1 MAIALFGGFTG
12 RSHLVPDPIARP
24 GTDIRHDGS
33 RGSDGPPGKNR
44 MKERVNILLVDDHPE
59 NLLALK
65 AILDELDEN
74 IVTAESG
81 FEALRYLLDQE
92 FAVILLD
99 VQMPGMDGF
108 ETAALVRQRAS
119 TQHTPIIFLT
129 AIDKNAQSMSRGYEV
144 GAVDYL
150 FKPFPPEVLKAKVA
164 VFIELFRKTEQVR
177 RQADLLHQTNR
188 ELGKTNKV
196 MGALFRQLEER
207 NTEINRER
215 DFIAAVLETAG
226 SVVVVLET
234 DGSLVR
240 FNSACERI
248 VGVSSHEAAG
258 QDFVDAFVDA
268 AEREGVRGCIR
279 KILGGEHPVECEF
292 GLRTP
297 DGERRVIAWSNTAIF
312 DDDGAARYLICTGVD
327 ITERKQAEDEI
338 RTLNADLEQR
348 VERRTA
354 QLEDANKELTQEV
367 AERRRAQRELETAKE
382 AAEAANSAK
391 DRFLAVLSH
400 ELRTPLTPVLASIEV
415 VQDDPTLS
423 DSVRERF
430 QTIRRNVELE
440 AQLIDDLLDLTRI
453 AKGKLQLS
461 FDLVDAHVL
470 LLNVL
475 EICET
480 GVREKSLHVDV
491 ELGAARHWV
500 RGDSAR
506 LQQVFWNLVK
516 NAIKFTPEGGRII
529 IRSREVGDGRIAL
542 EVTDTGIGIQ
552 AEALEK
558 IFDAFEQAS
567 RDITRLFGGLG
578 LGLSISKA
586 LVEAHGGDSDAHSE
600 GDGRGATFSV
610 LLPAEDA
617 PAVTK
622 QEPMP
627 EATVELRG
635 DIHILI
641 VEDHRETNLVMQ
653 MFLERQGYRVS
664 SARTVTDALQL
675 ATATDF
681 DVVISDI
688 SLPDGTGL
696 DLIKTL
702 RDIKPVVGI
711 ALSGF
716 GMETDIQRSLEA
728 GFVEHLV
735 KPVGVRALQAAID
748 RAVQPAALAAGAPA
762 EITLAEATIVK
773 TKTSTA
779 NGAAAATVTSHER
792 PARRPRRR

>member
-1 MAIALFGGFTG
+1 
-12 RSHLVPDPIARP
+12 
-24 GTDIRHDGS
+24 
-33 RGSDGPPGKNR
+33 
-44 MKERVNILLVDDHPE
+44 MKDRVNILLVDDHAE
-59 NLLALK
+59 NLLALR
-65 AILDELDEN
+65 AILDELGEN

-81 FEALRYLLDQE
+81 FEALRYLLEQE

-108 ETAALVRQRAS
+108 ETAALVRQRTA

-129 AIDKNAQSMSRGYEV
+129 AIDKNAQSMARGYEV

-164 VFIELFRKTEQVR
+164 VFIELYRKTQEIR

-226 SVVVVLET
+226 SVVVVLEP
-234 DGSLVR
+234 DGSIVR

-248 VGVSSHEAAG
+248 IGITSHEAAG
-258 QDFVDAFVDA
+258 LMFVDEFIEEDGRASA
-268 AEREGVRGCIR
+268 RQCIER
-279 KILGGEHPVECEF
+279 ILRGEHPVECEY

-297 DGERRVIAWSNTAIF
+297 AGERRVIAWSNTAIY
-312 DDDGAARYLICTGVD
+312 DTDGHARYLICTGVD
-327 ITERKQAEDEI
+327 ITERKLAEDEI
-338 RTLNADLEQR
+338 RVLNSDLEKR

-354 QLEDANKELTQEV
+354 QLEDANRELTQEV
-367 AERRRAQRELETAKE
+367 AERSRTQRELEVAKE

-461 FDLVDAHVL
+461 FDLIDVHAL
-470 LLNVL
+470 LRNVL
-475 EICET
+475 EICDA
-480 GVREKSLHVDV
+480 GVREKNLHIDV
-491 ELGAARHWV
+491 ALEAGKHWV

-516 NAIKFTPEGGRII
+516 NAIKFTPDGGRID
-529 IRSREVGDGRIAL
+529 IRSRVDDSNRIAL
-542 EVTDTGIGIQ
+542 EITDTGIGIQ
-552 AEALEK
+552 AEALGK

-586 LVEAHGGDSDAHSE
+586 LVEAHGGDIHARSE

-610 LLPAEDA
+610 VLPVESAPVETPGEPTAESVA
-617 PAVTK
+617 ST
-622 QEPMP
+622 
-627 EATVELRG
+627 RS

-675 ATATDF
+675 ATDTNF

-696 DLIKTL
+696 DLIRTLKTV
-702 RDIKPVVGI
+702 KPVIGI

-728 GFVEHLV
+728 GFAEHLV

-748 RAVQPAALAAGAPA
+748 RAVQPATPVETTTPA
-762 EITLAEATIVK
+762 
-773 TKTSTA
+773 
-779 NGAAAATVTSHER
+779 SHEAVGTTPEINGLLPQNGSTPR
-792 PARRPRRR
+792 ERNRTVPAKRR

>member
-1 MAIALFGGFTG
+1 
-12 RSHLVPDPIARP
+12 
-24 GTDIRHDGS
+24 
-33 RGSDGPPGKNR
+33 
-44 MKERVNILLVDDHPE
+44 MKERVNILIVDDHAE

-65 AILDELDEN
+65 AILEELDEN

-81 FEALRYLLDQE
+81 FEALRHLLEAD

-108 ETAALVRQRAS
+108 ETAGLIRQRAT

-129 AIDKNAQSMSRGYEV
+129 AIDKNEQAMFRGYAV

-164 VFIELFRKTEQVR
+164 VFIELYRKTQEIR
-177 RQADLLHQTNR
+177 RQAELLHQTNR

-207 NTEINRER
+207 NSEINRER

-226 SVVVVLET
+226 SFVAVLEP
-234 DGSLVR
+234 DGTIVR
-240 FNSACERI
+240 FNTACERV
-248 VGVSSHEAAG
+248 VGISSQEAAG
-258 QDFVDAFVDA
+258 RSFVEALIDED
-268 AEREGVRGCIR
+268 ERECVRDCIER
-279 KILGGEHPVECEF
+279 ILVGEHPVECEF
-292 GLRTP
+292 GLRTTT
-297 DGERRVIAWSNTAIF
+297 GERRVIAWSNTAIY
-312 DDDGAARYLICTGVD
+312 DTSGNARYIICTGVD
-327 ITERKQAEDEI
+327 ITDRKHAEDEI
-338 RTLNADLEQR
+338 RVLNSDLERR

-354 QLEDANKELTQEV
+354 QLEAANEELTQEV
-367 AERRRAQRELETAKE
+367 SERRRAQSELEQAKE
-382 AAEAANSAK
+382 AAEAANQAK

-423 DSVRERF
+423 DSIRERF

-461 FDLVDAHVL
+461 FDLVDAHAL
-470 LLNVL
+470 LRNVM
-475 EICET
+475 EICDT
-480 GVREKSLHVDV
+480 NVREKKLTVDV
-491 ELGAARHWV
+491 ELGAESHWV

-516 NAIKFTPEGGRII
+516 NAIKFTPEGGSIRI
-529 IRSREVGDGRIAL
+529 STRELEGNRISID
-542 EVTDTGIGIQ
+542 VTDTGIGIQ

-586 LVEAHGGDSDAHSE
+586 LVEAHGGEIQATSE

-610 LLPAEDA
+610 LLPVEQEGA
-617 PAVTK
+617 PK
-622 QEPMP
+622 KSEPVP
-627 EATVELRG
+627 QSTTSSRKG
-635 DIHILI
+635 IHILI

-664 SARTVTDALQL
+664 SARTVTDALSL
-675 ATATDF
+675 ATATNF

-696 DLIKTL
+696 DLMKTL
-702 RDIKPVVGI
+702 RTLKPVIGI

-728 GFVEHLV
+728 GFAEHLV

-748 RAVQPAALAAGAPA
+748 RAVLPPPEAAGGDPEQAPGA
-762 EITLAEATIVK
+762 VM
-773 TKTSTA
+773 
-779 NGAAAATVTSHER
+779 NGA
-792 PARRPRRR
+792 PRVEETDAVSNGRQ

>member
-1 MAIALFGGFTG
+1 
-12 RSHLVPDPIARP
+12 
-24 GTDIRHDGS
+24 
-33 RGSDGPPGKNR
+33 
-44 MKERVNILLVDDHPE
+44 MKERVNILLVDDHSE

-65 AILDELDEN
+65 AILEELDEN

-81 FEALRYLLDQE
+81 FEALRYLLEGD

-108 ETAALVRQRAS
+108 ETAALIRQRA
-119 TQHTPIIFLT
+119 TLQHTPIIFLT
-129 AIDKNAQSMSRGYEV
+129 AIDKNEQAMFRGYAV

-164 VFIELFRKTEQVR
+164 VFIELYRKTQEIR

-226 SVVVVLET
+226 SFVAVLEPDAT
-234 DGSLVR
+234 IVR
-240 FNSACERI
+240 FNTACERI
-248 VGVSSHEAAG
+248 IGISSHEAAG
-258 QDFVDAFVDA
+258 QNFIEQFIDEN
-268 AEREGVRGCIR
+268 ERTCVRDCIDR
-279 KILGGEHPVECEF
+279 ILAGEHPVECEY

-297 DGERRVIAWSNTAIF
+297 EGARRVIAWSNTAIY
-312 DDDGAARYLICTGVD
+312 DGSGQARYVIFTGVD
-327 ITERKQAEDEI
+327 ITDRKHAEDEI
-338 RTLNADLEQR
+338 RELNTDLEER
-348 VERRTA
+348 VEKRTS
-354 QLEDANKELTQEV
+354 QLEEANKELTQEV
-367 AERRRAQRELETAKE
+367 AERRRAQRELEIAKE

-423 DSVRERF
+423 DSIRERF

-453 AKGKLQLS
+453 AKGKLQLT
-461 FDLVDAHVL
+461 FEHIDAHAL
-470 LLNVL
+470 LRNVL

-480 GVREKSLHVDV
+480 NAREKNITVDV
-491 ELGAARHWV
+491 DLGAEAHWL

-516 NAIKFTPEGGRII
+516 NAIKFTPEGGRIRI
-529 IRSREVGDGRIAL
+529 ASRELEGNRIAL

-586 LVEAHGGDSDAHSE
+586 LVEAHGGEIFAGSE

-610 LLPAEDA
+610 VLPVEREGEQ
-617 PAVTK
+617 K
-622 QEPMP
+622 KSEPTP
-627 EATVELRG
+627 QRTAQARQG
-635 DIHILI
+635 IHILI

-664 SARTVTDALQL
+664 SARTVTDALEL
-675 ATATDF
+675 ATATNF

-696 DLIKTL
+696 DLMRTL
-702 RDIKPVVGI
+702 RAVKPVVGI

-748 RAVQPAALAAGAPA
+748 RAVTPDETAGDGGAEEAAPPVASTNGVRTQPALNGQSVSR
-762 EITLAEATIVK
+762 IVK
-773 TKTSTA
+773 TNA
-779 NGAAAATVTSHER
+779 VPNGRS
-792 PARRPRRR
+792 

>member
-1 MAIALFGGFTG
+1 
-12 RSHLVPDPIARP
+12 
-24 GTDIRHDGS
+24 
-33 RGSDGPPGKNR
+33 
-44 MKERVNILLVDDHPE
+44 MKERVNILIVDDHGE
-59 NLLALK
+59 NLLALR
-65 AILDELDEN
+65 AILEELDEN

-81 FEALRYLLDQE
+81 FEALRHLLEQD

-108 ETAALVRQRAS
+108 ETAALIRQRVAL
-119 TQHTPIIFLT
+119 QHTPIIFLT
-129 AIDKNAQSMSRGYEV
+129 AIDKNEQAMFRGYAV

-164 VFIELFRKTEQVR
+164 VFIELYRKTQEIR
-177 RQADLLHQTNR
+177 RQAELLHQTNR

-207 NTEINRER
+207 NAEINRER

-226 SVVVVLET
+226 SFVAVLEA
-234 DGSLVR
+234 DGTIVR
-240 FNSACERI
+240 YNAACERALGI
-248 VGVSSHEAAG
+248 SSHAAAG
-258 QDFVDAFVDA
+258 RNFTDVFVDGEEEQSFCD
-268 AEREGVRGCIR
+268 CITR
-279 KILGGEHPVECEF
+279 ILAREHPVECEF

-297 DGERRVIAWSNTAIF
+297 SGERRVVAWSNTAIY
-312 DDDGAARYLICTGVD
+312 DENGQARYVICTGID
-327 ITERKQAEDEI
+327 ITDRKQAEDEI
-338 RTLNADLEQR
+338 RDLNVDLERR

-354 QLEDANKELTQEV
+354 QLKEANRELTQEV
-367 AERRRAQRELETAKE
+367 SERRRAQQELEAAKE

-415 VQDDPTLS
+415 VQDDPGLT
-423 DSVRERF
+423 DSIRERF
-430 QTIRRNVELE
+430 DTIRRNVELE

-461 FDLVDAHVL
+461 LDFIDAHAL
-470 LLNVL
+470 LRNVM

-480 GVREKSLHVDV
+480 NAKDKKLRVEVD
-491 ELGAARHWV
+491 LDATNHWV

-516 NAIKFTPEGGRII
+516 NAIKFTPEGGTIA
-529 IRSREVGDGRIAL
+529 IRTRDLEGGRL
-542 EVTDTGIGIQ
+542 SVDVTDTGIGIQ

-586 LVEAHGGDSDAHSE
+586 LVEAHGGEIVARSE
-600 GDGRGATFSV
+600 GDGHGATFSV
-610 LLPAEDA
+610 MLP
-617 PAVTK
+617 
-622 QEPMP
+622 
-627 EATVELRG
+627 VELEQAQQRDDSVARG
-635 DIHILI
+635 STNGRKEVHILI
-641 VEDHRETNLVMQ
+641 VEDHRETNLVMK
-653 MFLERQGYRVS
+653 MFLERQGYTVS
-664 SARTVTDALQL
+664 SARTVNDAMHL
-675 ATATDF
+675 ASSSDV

-696 DLIKTL
+696 DLMRAL
-702 RDIKPVVGI
+702 RDLKPLVGI

-735 KPVGVRALQAAID
+735 KPVGVKALQAAID
-748 RAVQPAALAAGAPA
+748 RAVHPPPDAGPEASGSANSACDAAGRENAPVARIVDAKALA
-762 EITLAEATIVK
+762 
-773 TKTSTA
+773 
-779 NGAAAATVTSHER
+779 NGRS
-792 PARRPRRR
+792 